1 MLESLTCVH
10 KKLVGVESRLKGH
23 PTVCPI
29 RCHQA
34 EHRANQTE
42 LIRISTDLI
51 RISTDLIRISTDL
64 APLLCIC
71 RSLRSSMWRQCLK
84 QRQT

>member
-51 RISTDLIRISTDL
+51 RISTDL

-71 RSLRSSMWRQCLK
+71 RSIRSSMWRQCLK